1 MLIENK
7 SSSYP
12 EIKTRKRELC
22 APYNQLANIMKK
34 ILQII
39 IFLTSIL
46 TFSQEKLSGKYCS
59 IPIGE
64 SDVTCID
71 FKENNNFEYSV
82 SGCLGTSHIGTGI
95 FNLKNKTL
103 KLIFD
108 KKVQPAKNQVKI
120 NEIKSSSEKS
130 IEFVFII
137 KDENELS
144 LYVNIIEKPNVR
156 RYEIYEEKNKIEVEK
171 KNSKVKY
178 EILSL
183 GYGIVELELEHNSSK
198 IIEVTMF
205 PVQAKVISEKVF
217 EWNLTEL
224 NENEFKVGTK
234 IWNTFRKIK
243 K

>member
-1 MLIENK
+1 
-7 SSSYP
+7 
-12 EIKTRKRELC
+12 
-22 APYNQLANIMKK
+22 MKK

-198 IIEVTMF
+198 IIEITMF

>member
-1 MLIENK
+1 
-7 SSSYP
+7 
-12 EIKTRKRELC
+12 
-22 APYNQLANIMKK
+22 MKK

>member
-1 MLIENK
+1 M
-7 SSSYP
+7 
-12 EIKTRKRELC
+12 
-22 APYNQLANIMKK
+22 
-34 ILQII
+34 
-39 IFLTSIL
+39 
-46 TFSQEKLSGKYCS
+46 
-59 IPIGE
+59 
-64 SDVTCID
+64 
-71 FKENNNFEYSV
+71 
-82 SGCLGTSHIGTGI
+82 
-95 FNLKNKTL
+95 
-103 KLIFD
+103 
-108 KKVQPAKNQVKI
+108 
-120 NEIKSSSEKS
+120 
-130 IEFVFII
+130 
-137 KDENELS
+137 S

-198 IIEVTMF
+198 IIEITMF

>member
-198 IIEVTMF
+198 IIEITMF

>member
-1 MLIENK
+1 
-7 SSSYP
+7 
-12 EIKTRKRELC
+12 
-22 APYNQLANIMKK
+22 MKK

-103 KLIFD
+103 KLTFD

-120 NEIKSSSEKS
+120 NEIKSSSEKN

-137 KDENELS
+137 KDENELP
-144 LYVNIIEKPNVR
+144 LYVNIIEKTNIR
-156 RYEIYEEKNKIEVEK
+156 GYEIYEEKNKIEVEK

-183 GYGIVELELEHNSSK
+183 GYGTVELELKHNSSK

>member
-1 MLIENK
+1 MVRAFFQPYY
-7 SSSYP
+7 SYTIP
-12 EIKTRKRELC
+12 
-22 APYNQLANIMKK
+22 LANIMKK

-198 IIEVTMF
+198 IIEITMF

>member
-1 MLIENK
+1 
-7 SSSYP
+7 
-12 EIKTRKRELC
+12 
-22 APYNQLANIMKK
+22 MKK

-46 TFSQEKLSGKYCS
+46 TFSQEKLNGKYCS
-59 IPIGE
+59 IPLGE

-82 SGCLGTSHIGTGI
+82 SGCLGTSQIGTGI

-103 KLIFD
+103 KLTFD
-108 KKVQPAKNQVKI
+108 KKEQPTKNQVKI
-120 NEIKSSSEKS
+120 TEIKSRSEKN

-137 KDENELS
+137 KDENELP
-144 LYVNIIEKPNVR
+144 LYVNIIDKTNVR
-156 RYEIYEEKNKIEVEK
+156 GYEIYEKNNKIQVEK

-178 EILSL
+178 EILYI
-183 GYGIVELELEHNSSK
+183 GYETVKLELEHNLSK
-198 IIEVTMF
+198 IIEVKMF

-224 NENEFKVGTK
+224 NENEFKVGTE
-234 IWNTFRKIK
+234 IWDTYRKTK

>member
-1 MLIENK
+1 
-7 SSSYP
+7 
-12 EIKTRKRELC
+12 
-22 APYNQLANIMKK
+22 MKK

-103 KLIFD
+103 KLTFD
-108 KKVQPAKNQVKI
+108 KKLQPAKNQVKI
-120 NEIKSSSEKS
+120 NEIKSSSEKN

-137 KDENELS
+137 KDENELP

-156 RYEIYEEKNKIEVEK
+156 GYEIYEEKNKIEVEK

-183 GYGIVELELEHNSSK
+183 GYGTVELELEHNSSK